1 MTLQSPADQAVS
13 LDAGAVPGADAS
25 ARDRRIS
32 SQKDSGAEFSSAPL
46 WFDWLAVIVIS
57 AVLSFG
63 AIGLLLADVGEYSAV
78 PVLLLGLLGTLGGT
92 LLGRLRLSER
102 KKSRRHAGTL
112 PAILM
117 CCVAIFDGVWNS
129 LDASYHLLADRDP
142 GLYLLAG
149 KWIAAHGNLV
159 VTGGTT
165 WNTKGPFFQW
175 LEQGIYPST
184 DGSTG
189 LFHGNHFLPALIA
202 EGQSFGGDRLMFR
215 VPALL
220 GAISLCIVYAVGCR
234 LIRQPWLVLAAVT
247 AFGLALPQ
255 VYVSR
260 DAYSEIATEVLLW
273 GGILLLMRRTRL
285 ERHQSGS

>member
-1 MTLQSPADQAVS
+1 MPALFPVPTQALEIVAFQAKRIPARSSPLLHCGS
-13 LDAGAVPGADAS
+13 TG
-25 ARDRRIS
+25 
-32 SQKDSGAEFSSAPL
+32 SQLSSSA
-46 WFDWLAVIVIS
+46 

-255 VYVSR
+255 VYVSHGRVFR
-260 DAYSEIATEVLLW
+260 D
-273 GGILLLMRRTRL
+273 
-285 ERHQSGS
+285 RH